1 MGLFHRKEQP
11 QIEIPYTV
19 SIGSEQIKLIVG
31 LGNPGSKYNGT
42 RHNIG
47 FACVD
52 SFVTAENSTWN
63 EKKALK
69 CHLAEL
75 RIGQSR
81 VVLIKPTTY
90 MNLSGEAVR
99 AVQSYFKIANAQTIV
114 VHDELDI
121 AFGQI
126 RTRIGGSSAG
136 NNGVESIISHL
147 GKDFGRIRVG
157 IKNDYSE
164 KTDSAN
170 FVLRKFSKT
179 EQESMKTL
187 FTEVNALL
195 NEFIFGDTLPAE
207 TRKFL

>member
-31 LGNPGSKYNGT
+31 LGNPGAKYDGT

-47 FACVD
+47 FECVD
-52 SFVTAENSTWN
+52 SFLAVENGTWSQ
-63 EKKALK
+63 KKALK
-69 CHLAEL
+69 CQLAEL

-90 MNLSGEAVR
+90 MNLSGGAVQ
-99 AVQSYFKIANAQTIV
+99 AVQSYFKITNAQTIV

-147 GKDFGRIRVG
+147 GKDFGRIRIG
-157 IKNDYSE
+157 IKNEYSD
-164 KTDSAN
+164 KTESAN
-170 FVLRKFSKT
+170 FVLQKFSKS
-179 EQESMKTL
+179 EQQDMKTL

-195 NEFIFGDTLPAE
+195 NEFIFGETLPAE